1 MIKIDFTGIRQE
13 APPDGDY
20 IFIIS
25 DAQEKPSKKGD
36 SQVIHLTLEVEQP
49 SEFAG
54 RKTLAWISL
63 HPDAL
68 WAAQGFFDAVFGEPQ
83 DGEIELEASALVGEK
98 IGATCLQQDSQSGRK
113 VLVPQTWWPANR
125 APSYNEGPEP
135 F

>member
-1 MIKIDFTGIRQE
+1 MIKINFDGVRQE
-13 APPDGDY
+13 TPPSGEY

-36 SQVIHLTLEVEQP
+36 SQVIHLNLEVDSPQ
-49 SEFAG
+49 EFAG
-54 RKTLAWISL
+54 RHTLAWISL

-83 DGEIELEASALVGEK
+83 DGEVELEATALVGQK
-98 IGATCLQQDSQSGRK
+98 IGATCTQEDSPSGRK
-113 VLVPQTWWPANR
+113 VLVPQTWWSADRQPF
-125 APSYNEGPEP
+125 EGHDP